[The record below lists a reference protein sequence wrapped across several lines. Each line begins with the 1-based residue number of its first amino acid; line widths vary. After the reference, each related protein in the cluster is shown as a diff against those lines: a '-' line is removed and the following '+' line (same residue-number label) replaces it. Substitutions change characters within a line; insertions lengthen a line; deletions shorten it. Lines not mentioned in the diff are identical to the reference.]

1 MLLYLSFDCK
11 YSGWNYWNYYHI
23 LLWRHGNNRTS
34 CSYGRIRRIERKYIY
49 EKKFTIILTAF
60 ILISNQTTAYA
71 KDIGNLKSNPISAN
85 FNSEATVIY
94 SDEDI
99 VITELTEFKRNN
111 SGIQTYS
118 TKKYVSPSR
127 KYNITSSSGKLLAT
141 FTLSATFTYD
151 GKTASCTKSSYS
163 TKINDRNI
171 SFTSATASKNGS
183 TATGK
188 YSLKIKNTGKTLS
201 KTVSL
206 KCSKNG
212 TIS

>member
-1 MLLYLSFDCK
+1 M
-11 YSGWNYWNYYHI
+11 
-23 LLWRHGNNRTS
+23 
-34 CSYGRIRRIERKYIY
+34 
-49 EKKFTIILTAF
+49 KKFITLILTAF
-60 ILISNQTTAYA
+60 ILISNQTTAHA
-71 KDIGNLKSNPISAN
+71 KDIGNLRSNPMSVN

-99 VITELTEFKRNN
+99 IITELTEFKRNT

-141 FTLSATFTYD
+141 FTLNATFTYD

-163 TKINDRNI
+163 TKINDRNV
-171 SFTSATASKNGS
+171 SFTSATASKSGS

-201 KTVSL
+201 KSVSL

>member
-1 MLLYLSFDCK
+1 M
-11 YSGWNYWNYYHI
+11 
-23 LLWRHGNNRTS
+23 
-34 CSYGRIRRIERKYIY
+34 
-49 EKKFTIILTAF
+49 
-60 ILISNQTTAYA
+60 
-71 KDIGNLKSNPISAN
+71 
-85 FNSEATVIY
+85 
-94 SDEDI
+94 
-99 VITELTEFKRNN
+99 TEFKRNN

-118 TKKYVSPSR
+118 TKKYVAPSR
-127 KYNITSSSGKLLAT
+127 KYNITSSNGKLLAT

-171 SFTSATASKNGS
+171 SFTSATA
-183 TATGK
+183 TGK